1 MLSLPTA
8 RVEVVHV
15 ATSVP
20 LNATLVQPVI
30 AVPLAV
36 NDTVPVGVP
45 VVGATG
51 ATVAVKVTD

>member
-8 RVEVVHV
+8 RVEVVQV

-20 LNATLVQPVI
+20 LSATLVQPVI
-30 AVPLAV
+30 AVPFAV
-36 NDTVPVGVP
+36 NDTVAVGVP
-45 VVGATG
+45 VAGATG